1 MYKDLEGKVVVITGS
16 STGLGKAMAIRFAT
30 EKAKVV
36 VNYRSKEEEAN
47 SVLEEIKKVGGE
59 AIAVK
64 GDVTVESDVINL
76 VQSAI
81 KEFGKLD
88 VMINNAGMENPVS
101 SHEMSLSDW
110 NKVIDTNLT
119 GAFLGSREAI
129 KYFVENDIKGT
140 VINMSSVH
148 EKIPWPLFVHYA
160 ASKGGMK
167 LMTETLALE
176 YAPKGIRVNNIGP
189 GAINTPINA
198 EKFADPEQ
206 RADVE
211 SMIPMGYIG
220 EPEEIAAVAAWLASS
235 EASYVTG
242 ITLFADGGMTQ
253 YPSFQAGRGD
263 RKSVV

>member
-16 STGLGKAMAIRFAT
+16 STGLGKSMAIRFAT

-36 VNYRSKEEEAN
+36 VNYRSKEDEAN

-88 VMINNAGMENPVS
+88 IMINNAGLENPVS

-129 KYFVENDIKGT
+129 KYFVENDVKGT

-253 YPSFQAGRGD
+253 YPSFQAGRG
-263 RKSVV
+263 

>member
-76 VQSAI
+76 VQSSI

-198 EKFADPEQ
+198 EKFADPKQ

-253 YPSFQAGRGD
+253 YPSFQAGRG
-263 RKSVV
+263 

>member
-81 KEFGKLD
+81 KEFGKFD
-88 VMINNAGMENPVS
+88 VMINNAGLENPVS

-253 YPSFQAGRGD
+253 YPSFQAGRG
-263 RKSVV
+263 

>member
-36 VNYRSKEEEAN
+36 VNYRSKEDEAN

-88 VMINNAGMENPVS
+88 VMINNAGLENPVS

-242 ITLFADGGMTQ
+242 ITLVADGGMTP
-253 YPSFQAGRGD
+253 YPSFKAGRA
-263 RKSVV
+263 

>member
-47 SVLEEIKKVGGE
+47 SVLEEIKNAGGE

-64 GDVTVESDVINL
+64 ADVTVESEVVDL

-81 KEFGKLD
+81 QHFGKLD
-88 VMINNAGMENPVS
+88 VMINNAGLENAVP
-101 SHEMSLSDW
+101 SHEMTLKDW
-110 NKVIDTNLT
+110 NRVIDTNLT
-119 GAFLGSREAI
+119 GAFIGSREAI
-129 KYFVENDIKGT
+129 KYFVENNIKGN

-160 ASKGGMK
+160 ASKGGIK
-167 LMTETLALE
+167 LMTQTLAME

-198 EKFADPEQ
+198 EKFADPVQ

-220 EPEEIAAVAAWLASS
+220 KPEEIAAVAAWLASS
-235 EASYVTG
+235 ESSYVTG
-242 ITLFADGGMTQ
+242 ITLFADGGMTL
-253 YPSFQAGRGD
+253 YPSFQAGRG
-263 RKSVV
+263 

>member
-189 GAINTPINA
+189 GAINTLINA

-211 SMIPMGYIG
+211 SKIPMGYIG

-253 YPSFQAGRGD
+253 YPSFQAGRG
-263 RKSVV
+263 

>member
-16 STGLGKAMAIRFAT
+16 STGLGKSMAIRFAT

-101 SHEMSLSDW
+101 SHEMSLNDW

-253 YPSFQAGRGD
+253 YPSFQAGRG
-263 RKSVV
+263 

>member
-59 AIAVK
+59 AVAVK

-253 YPSFQAGRGD
+253 YPSFQAGRG
-263 RKSVV
+263 

>member
-16 STGLGKAMAIRFAT
+16 STGLGKSMAIRFAT

-36 VNYRSKEEEAN
+36 VNYRSKEDEAN

-88 VMINNAGMENPVS
+88 IMINNAGLENPVS

-253 YPSFQAGRGD
+253 YPSFQAGRG
-263 RKSVV
+263 

>member
-1 MYKDLEGKVVVITGS
+1 MYPDLKGKVVVITGAS
-16 STGLGKAMAIRFAT
+16 KGLGKAMAVRFGE

-36 VNYRSKEEEAN
+36 VNYRSNEAEAQEIA
-47 SVLEEIKKVGGE
+47 EEIQKAGGE
-59 AIAVK
+59 AIVVK
-64 GDVTVESDVINL
+64 GDVTVEADVINL
-76 VQSAI
+76 VQTAV
-81 KEFGKLD
+81 KEFGTLD
-88 VMINNAGMENPVS
+88 VMINNAGIENPVD
-101 SHEMSLSDW
+101 SHKMPLSDW
-110 NKVIDTNLT
+110 NRVIETNLT

-129 KYFVENDIKGT
+129 KYFVENDIKGS

-160 ASKGGMK
+160 ASKGGIK

-198 EKFADPEQ
+198 EKFADPEK

-220 EPEEIAAVAAWLASS
+220 KPKEIAAVAAWLASS
-235 EASYVTG
+235 QASYVTG
-242 ITLFADGGMTQ
+242 ITLFADGGMTL
-253 YPSFQAGRGD
+253 YPSFQAGRG
-263 RKSVV
+263 

>member
-140 VINMSSVH
+140 VIQLLICRVFMRKFLGH
-148 EKIPWPLFVHYA
+148 CLFITQQVKA
-160 ASKGGMK
+160 A
-167 LMTETLALE
+167 
-176 YAPKGIRVNNIGP
+176 
-189 GAINTPINA
+189 
-198 EKFADPEQ
+198 
-206 RADVE
+206 
-211 SMIPMGYIG
+211 
-220 EPEEIAAVAAWLASS
+220 
-235 EASYVTG
+235 
-242 ITLFADGGMTQ
+242 
-253 YPSFQAGRGD
+253 
-263 RKSVV
+263 

>member
-76 VQSAI
+76 VQAAI

-253 YPSFQAGRGD
+253 YPSFQAGRG
-263 RKSVV
+263 

>member
-16 STGLGKAMAIRFAT
+16 STGLGKAMAIRFAM

-36 VNYRSKEEEAN
+36 VNYRSKEDEAN
-47 SVLEEIKKVGGE
+47 SVLEEIKNIGGE

-64 GDVTVESDVINL
+64 ADVTVESEVIDL

-81 KEFGKLD
+81 QHFGKLD
-88 VMINNAGMENPVS
+88 VMINNAGLENPVP
-101 SHEMSLSDW
+101 SHEMTLSDW
-110 NKVIDTNLT
+110 NRVIDTNLT
-119 GAFLGSREAI
+119 GAFIGSREAI
-129 KYFVENDIKGT
+129 KYFVENNVKGN

-160 ASKGGMK
+160 ASKGGIK
-167 LMTETLALE
+167 LMTQTLAME

-198 EKFADPEQ
+198 EKFADPVQ

-220 EPEEIAAVAAWLASS
+220 KPEEIAAVAAWLASS
-235 EASYVTG
+235 ESSYVTG
-242 ITLFADGGMTQ
+242 ITLFADGGMTL
-253 YPSFQAGRGD
+253 YPSFQAGRG
-263 RKSVV
+263 

>member
-16 STGLGKAMAIRFAT
+16 STGLGKSMAIRFAT

-36 VNYRSKEEEAN
+36 VNYRSKEDEAN

-88 VMINNAGMENPVS
+88 VMINNAGLENPVS

-167 LMTETLALE
+167 LMTKTLALE

-242 ITLFADGGMTQ
+242 ITLFADGGMTL
-253 YPSFQAGRGD
+253 YPSFQAGRG
-263 RKSVV
+263 

>member
-88 VMINNAGMENPVS
+88 VMINNAGLENPVS
-101 SHEMSLSDW
+101 SHEMPLSDW

-129 KYFVENDIKGT
+129 KYFVENDVKGT

-253 YPSFQAGRGD
+253 YPSFQAGRG
-263 RKSVV
+263 

>member
-16 STGLGKAMAIRFAT
+16 STGLGKSMAIRFAT

-76 VQSAI
+76 VQSSI

-129 KYFVENDIKGT
+129 KHFVENDIKGT

-253 YPSFQAGRGD
+253 YPSFQAGRG
-263 RKSVV
+263 

>member
-88 VMINNAGMENPVS
+88 VMINNAGLENPVS

-129 KYFVENDIKGT
+129 KYFVENDVKGT

-198 EKFADPEQ
+198 EKFADPKQ

-253 YPSFQAGRGD
+253 YPSFQAGRG
-263 RKSVV
+263 

>member
-88 VMINNAGMENPVS
+88 VMINNAGLENPVS
-101 SHEMSLSDW
+101 SHEMSLNDW

-253 YPSFQAGRGD
+253 YPSFQAGRG
-263 RKSVV
+263 

>member
-16 STGLGKAMAIRFAT
+16 STGLGKSMAIRFAT

-47 SVLEEIKKVGGE
+47 SVLEEIKKVSGE

-253 YPSFQAGRGD
+253 YPSFQAGRG
-263 RKSVV
+263 

>member
-36 VNYRSKEEEAN
+36 VNYRSREEEAN

-81 KEFGKLD
+81 KEFGTLD
-88 VMINNAGMENPVS
+88 VMINNAGLENPVS
-101 SHEMSLSDW
+101 SHEMPLSDW

-129 KYFVENDIKGT
+129 KYFVENEIKGT

-253 YPSFQAGRGD
+253 YPSFQAGRG
-263 RKSVV
+263 

>member
-16 STGLGKAMAIRFAT
+16 STGLGKSMAIRFAT

-36 VNYRSKEEEAN
+36 VNYRSKEDEAN

-129 KYFVENDIKGT
+129 KYFVGNDIKGT

-253 YPSFQAGRGD
+253 YPSFQAGRG
-263 RKSVV
+263 

>member
-16 STGLGKAMAIRFAT
+16 STGLGKAMAIRFAM

-36 VNYRSKEEEAN
+36 VNYRSKEDEAN
-47 SVLEEIKKVGGE
+47 SVLEEIKNIGGE

-64 GDVTVESDVINL
+64 ADVTVESEVIDL

-81 KEFGKLD
+81 QHFGKLD
-88 VMINNAGMENPVS
+88 VMINNAGLENPVP
-101 SHEMSLSDW
+101 SHEMTLSDW
-110 NKVIDTNLT
+110 NRVIDTNLT
-119 GAFLGSREAI
+119 GAFIGSQEAI
-129 KYFVENDIKGT
+129 KYFVENNVKGN

-160 ASKGGMK
+160 ASKGGIK
-167 LMTETLALE
+167 LMTQTLAME

-198 EKFADPEQ
+198 EKFADPVQ

-220 EPEEIAAVAAWLASS
+220 KPEEIAAVAAWLASS
-235 EASYVTG
+235 ESSYVTG
-242 ITLFADGGMTQ
+242 ITLFADGGMTL
-253 YPSFQAGRGD
+253 YPSFQAGRG
-263 RKSVV
+263 

>member
-88 VMINNAGMENPVS
+88 VMINNAGLENPVS
-101 SHEMSLSDW
+101 SHEMPLSDW

-253 YPSFQAGRGD
+253 YPSFQAGRG
-263 RKSVV
+263 

>member
-16 STGLGKAMAIRFAT
+16 STGLGKSMAIRFAT

-36 VNYRSKEEEAN
+36 VNYRSKEDEAN

-88 VMINNAGMENPVS
+88 VMINNAGLENPVS

-242 ITLFADGGMTQ
+242 ITLFADGGMTL
-253 YPSFQAGRGD
+253 YPSFQAGRG
-263 RKSVV
+263 